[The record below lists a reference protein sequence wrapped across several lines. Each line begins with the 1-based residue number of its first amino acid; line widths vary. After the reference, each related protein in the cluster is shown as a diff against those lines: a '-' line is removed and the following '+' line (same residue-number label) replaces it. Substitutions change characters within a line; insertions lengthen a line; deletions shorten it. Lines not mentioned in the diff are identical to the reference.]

1 VALILDIAGLVAAVV
16 RLALALVHRLLPHL
30 PQACAF
36 CASSST
42 TNKAAYIGTTL
53 FLFILPFA
61 LLGALVFWLV
71 RRAR

>member
-1 VALILDIAGLVAAVV
+1 MALIPVAAALGHAVA
-16 RLALALVHRLLPHL
+16 ALARVAICRLLPS
-30 PQACAF
+30 ACAF

-53 FLFILPFA
+53 LLIGLPAGFLTA
-61 LLGALVFWLV
+61 CVAWLI

>member
-1 VALILDIAGLVAAVV
+1 MPLLASLAGLVVAVV
-16 RLALALVHRLLPHL
+16 RLLLALVRHLLPGL

-53 FLFILPFA
+53 FLFVLPFA
-61 LLGALVFWLV
+61 LLSALVYWLI

>member
-1 VALILDIAGLVAAVV
+1 MPLVASLAGLVAAVV
-16 RLALALVHRLLPHL
+16 RVALELAHRLLPHL
-30 PQACAF
+30 PRACAF

-61 LLGALVFWLV
+61 LLSALVFWLI